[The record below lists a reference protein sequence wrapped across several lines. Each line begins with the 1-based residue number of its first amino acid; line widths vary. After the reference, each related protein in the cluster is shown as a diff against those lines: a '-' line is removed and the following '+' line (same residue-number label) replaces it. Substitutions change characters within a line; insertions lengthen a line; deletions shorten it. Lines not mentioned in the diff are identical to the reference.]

1 MKSKILETRTLQPVN
16 FIGRPSRSGLIQGDA
31 KFHSDDLVSI
41 SMNITYHMLT
51 GTRFNCEI
59 THGAHV
65 LFVSVCCSQVLKY
78 TSLDY
83 IFVKVWSQKLVA
95 DHDIY
100 HSNSHESEIMAY
112 PGIEFETCEASQ

>member
-41 SMNITYHMLT
+41 SINITT
-51 GTRFNCEI
+51 ICWREPGCEI

-65 LFVSVCCSQVLKY
+65 LFVSVCCSQVLKG

-83 IFVKVWSQKLVA
+83 IFIRVLSQKLVA

-112 PGIEFETCEASQ
+112 PGIEFETCEA